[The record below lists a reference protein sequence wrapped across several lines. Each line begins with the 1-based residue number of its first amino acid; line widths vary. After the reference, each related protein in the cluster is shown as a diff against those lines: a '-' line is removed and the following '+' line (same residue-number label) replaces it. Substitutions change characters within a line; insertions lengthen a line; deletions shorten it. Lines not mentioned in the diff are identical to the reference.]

1 MSKVYLLGISGV
13 ELTPEQEQV
22 VDRCPCVVAAGRYR
36 EMVAGR
42 DKTVLAMAPLNE
54 MLATVTTQLEKN
66 DVAVLASGDPLFYG
80 IGRKMLETF
89 GAEVVAIDPGV
100 SSMQLAFARFKEPW
114 DDAVFV
120 SLHGRS
126 GDDLARML
134 LGHSKVFVLT
144 DRHNSP
150 SLVAA
155 TLLGHLRASGQER
168 VADSYEV
175 FVGENLGLP
184 GERLVT
190 GSLAEIS
197 GQNFADLNVMILKA
211 ELSRLPAQTDKRVH
225 ETSRLMPPSRGDGTE
240 PLRQKRK
247 AAQSLS
253 DFPLGLQEAE
263 ISHSRGLITKDEVR
277 AATLHR
283 LRLPAQGVFWDIG
296 AGSGSISVEAA
307 RLCPQLEVFAV
318 ERNEQELENIRA
330 NIGRYGLHN
339 IRLMAGAAPEA
350 LVDLPHPD
358 RVFIGG
364 SGGNL
369 EEIIRYG
376 ARNLVEG
383 GRIVVNGVIEKTRQ
397 MAPALLHECGLEV
410 TISEISV
417 SRRQYPG
424 PDGDS
429 LTFNTIAVIAGIKLS

>member
-1 MSKVYLLGISGV
+1 MSKVYLLGISGA

-22 VDRCPCVVAAGRYR
+22 VDRCPCVVAAGRYQ

-66 DVAVLASGDPLFYG
+66 DVAMLASGDPLFYG
-80 IGRKMLETF
+80 IGRKMLENF
-89 GAEVVAIDPGV
+89 GAEMVEIDPGV

-126 GDDLARML
+126 GDNLARIL
-134 LGHSKVFVLT
+134 LPHRKVFVLT
-144 DRHNSP
+144 DRQNSP
-150 SLVAA
+150 AMVAT
-155 TLLGHLRASGQER
+155 TLLGHLRASGQEGL
-168 VADSYEV
+168 AGSYEV

-184 GERLVT
+184 EERLVT
-190 GSLAEIS
+190 GRLAEIS
-197 GQNFADLNVMILKA
+197 GQSFADLNVMILKRKV
-211 ELSRLPAQTDKRVH
+211 EQSPA
-225 ETSRLMPPSRGDGTE
+225 
-240 PLRQKRK
+240 
-247 AAQSLS
+247 

-307 RLCPQLEVFAV
+307 RLCPQLDVFAV

-339 IRLMAGAAPEA
+339 IRVVEGEAPEA
-350 LVDLPHPD
+350 LADLPRPD

-383 GRIVVNGVIEKTRQ
+383 GLIVVNGVIEKTRQ

-417 SRRQYPG
+417 SRRQYPAPG
-424 PDGDS
+424 GDS